1 MRLKIAAVLKP
12 NTVSRPLSGTFVSSA
27 PVTGAKTKGKTR
39 KEKAEASNLR
49 SMIAAKEFELHRLE
63 KLVKKK
69 GSLGAALELSAAGN
83 STSSGSVT
91 TVNSPST
98 QPGSTSQAAQALM
111 TVMSSQQSQLKELK
125 DSYLKLTGILYENST
140 RRRFLGGR
148 KIGNSNKNTPFT
160 AAYAAAAVV
169 TPSLLSVS
177 ASPSSEKKPTSNKG
191 IETLISYPKVWTDS
205 L

>member
-1 MRLKIAAVLKP
+1 MSV
-12 NTVSRPLSGTFVSSA
+12 A
-27 PVTGAKTKGKTR
+27 PITNIKAKGKTR

-69 GSLGAALELSAAGN
+69 GSLGAALELSASGS
-83 STSSGSVT
+83 STSPGSAST
-91 TVNSPST
+91 TTAMTVSV
-98 QPGSTSQAAQALM
+98 QPGCTSQAAQALM

-125 DSYLKLTGILYENST
+125 DSYFKLTGILYENST

-148 KIGNSNKNTPFT
+148 NNNNNSNKSTPFT

-169 TPSLLSVS
+169 TPSQPS
-177 ASPSSEKKPTSNKG
+177 ASLSSPSAEKKTAVQNNG
-191 IETLISYPKVWTDS
+191 LDTYISYPKVWTES